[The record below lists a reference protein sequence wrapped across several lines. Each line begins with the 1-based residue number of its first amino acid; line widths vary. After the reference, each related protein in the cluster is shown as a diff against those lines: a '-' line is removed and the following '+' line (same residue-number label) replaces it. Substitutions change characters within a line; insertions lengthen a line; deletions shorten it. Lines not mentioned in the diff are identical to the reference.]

1 MSETTQQTVS
11 QSEHATS
18 WREILSR
25 QHIAKLATLSMA
37 VWLHAS
43 NSMLTAT
50 TMPSA
55 VEDIGG
61 LHLISWA
68 FALYLTGTITAGAS
82 MSILVTRWGVR
93 QSMVYAAAIYVVGC
107 VVCASAP
114 SMPIV
119 LTGRTLQGL
128 GGGALLAL
136 VYICQDRFFPN
147 RYAPKIV
154 ACLSTV
160 WMFAA
165 MAGPSIGGAFATFGL
180 WRFAF
185 WAFALQGVLLI
196 PAIYYLMTGA
206 REPNN
211 VNDDKLPLVRLLLL
225 SSSIVFISISGAQF
239 DPVTSPLL
247 IVCGITSIILFVHR
261 DRHAA
266 VGRMLPL
273 PASNLGHPICN
284 GILTTFMLA
293 LCIMSFL
300 VYGPLILIK
309 LYGLSPFTA
318 GLVVMVESLAWTVGA
333 VVLSGARPGI
343 EGNVIKLGSALVAMG
358 LVAMAFVLPHGP
370 LWLII
375 VTAIVSNFGFGMM
388 WGFIIKRI
396 VNEAPDDE
404 RDRSSSLI
412 PITQQTG
419 FAIGAALSGLIA
431 NGFGLSEGSNSHTIQ
446 TVAFWLFAGFIPVA
460 LLGNVTAWRFVQRFS
475 NDRDSA
481 ITSGRLCNAND

>member
-1 MSETTQQTVS
+1 MSETTHETCNRPELTVS
-11 QSEHATS
+11 WQ
-18 WREILSR
+18 EIFSR

-55 VEDIGG
+55 VDEIGG

-93 QSMVYAAAIYVVGC
+93 QSMIYAAAVYIVGC
-107 VVCASAP
+107 VICASAP
-114 SMPIV
+114 SMPIL

-196 PAIYYLMTGA
+196 PAVYYLLADNRKT
-206 REPNN
+206 ENS
-211 VNDDKLPLVRLLLL
+211 NDEKLPLVRLLLL
-225 SSSIVFISISGAQF
+225 SSTIVFVSISGAQF
-239 DPVTSPLL
+239 HPVTSPLL
-247 IVCGITSIILFVHR
+247 ILCGVASLVIFVRR
-261 DRHAA
+261 DRLAKA
-266 VGRMLPL
+266 GRMLPL
-273 PASNLGHPICN
+273 AASHIEHPICN
-284 GILTTFMLA
+284 GILTTILLA

-309 LYGLSPFTA
+309 LYALTPLAA
-318 GLVVMVESLAWTVGA
+318 GLVVMVESLAWTIGA
-333 VVLSGARPGI
+333 VVLSGARPSI
-343 EGNVIKLGSALVAMG
+343 ESHIIKLGSALVAGG
-358 LVAMAFVLPHGP
+358 LFAMAYALPNGP
-370 LWLII
+370 LWLVIA
-375 VTAIVSNFGFGMM
+375 TAIISNLGFGMM

-396 VNEAPDDE
+396 VNEAPSDE
-404 RDRSSSLI
+404 RDRASSLI

-431 NGFGLSEGSNSHTIQ
+431 NGLGLRENAQLHVFQ
-446 TVAFWLFAGFIPVA
+446 DVAFWLFTGFIPVA
-460 LLGNVTAWRFVQRFS
+460 LIGNLTAWRFVARFTPTEFAG
-475 NDRDSA
+475 R
-481 ITSGRLCNAND
+481 ITKEAA